1 MDELIDKALAATDQ
15 TVAAKFWMQAEDMA
29 EKDVPYLMISYPQI
43 VYLVNENLNI
53 PGYDKLIQRGQGMSP
68 IENMNEWTWGKK

>member
-1 MDELIDKALAATDQ
+1 
-15 TVAAKFWMQAEDMA
+15 
-29 EKDVPYLMISYPQI
+29 MISYPQI

>member
-1 MDELIDKALAATDQ
+1 
-15 TVAAKFWMQAEDMA
+15 MQAEDTA